1 MTCQKIGII
10 WYNIQRPIMIFGQ
23 SIESGPVIRAQL
35 WKVCEDLLRLKIIGP
50 DVFTHSLDNIR
61 VKMVIFIKGGTIW
74 QIRRKFLL
82 GRWPAFCLQQW
93 FQVLFLWMCLLFM
106 EQKHKSS
113 QTERQAKRISHHLT
127 RMQWMMLLRQQ
138 TFHPAVR

>member
-1 MTCQKIGII
+1 
-10 WYNIQRPIMIFGQ
+10 MIFGQ

-74 QIRRKFLL
+74 QK
-82 GRWPAFCLQQW
+82 
-93 FQVLFLWMCLLFM
+93 
-106 EQKHKSS
+106 
-113 QTERQAKRISHHLT
+113 
-127 RMQWMMLLRQQ
+127 
-138 TFHPAVR
+138 